1 VQYEDYAIRLL
12 QDVGIATAAPLGIV
26 EMTPEREYLLVTEF
40 FDGAQ
45 EIGEAEVDDGVIDEG
60 LALIRQLW
68 DVGLAHRDIKP
79 ANLLVRDGHLLVI
92 DLAFLQVRPSPWREA
107 VDLANMMLVLAVR
120 TDAERVYQRALRYFS
135 EDEIAEAFAA
145 ARGIAS
151 PSQLRAA
158 MKRDGRDLL
167 AQFRALAPERQ
178 PISLQRWGLK
188 RIVLALGVLAGAAVV
203 LPATADLLT
212 PAHDLRVHGAPMCGR
227 SNLMVL
233 MAQAVPEA
241 EAVPCVASLPA
252 GWDLAGVH
260 VERGRA
266 RFWLDSDVGGERAVE
281 ATLLPAAECRVS
293 GPTEVPSDE
302 MGTRR
307 FERPERLPPGLR
319 TTRTYL
325 FDGGCVTYRFV
336 FEEDATASLMFVAD
350 SALAFQPRAELV
362 EEIRERNGLR
372 LCGAGAPCPGGS

>member
-1 VQYEDYAIRLL
+1 
-12 QDVGIATAAPLGIV
+12 
-26 EMTPEREYLLVTEF
+26 
-40 FDGAQ
+40 
-45 EIGEAEVDDGVIDEG
+45 
-60 LALIRQLW
+60 
-68 DVGLAHRDIKP
+68 
-79 ANLLVRDGHLLVI
+79 
-92 DLAFLQVRPSPWREA
+92 
-107 VDLANMMLVLAVR
+107 MMLVLAVR

-151 PSQLRAA
+151 PSQLRTA

-167 AQFRALAPERQ
+167 AQFRALAPDRQ

-212 PAHDLRVHGAPMCGR
+212 PAHDLQVHGAPMCGR

-252 GWDLAGVH
+252 GWDLAGVQ
-260 VERGRA
+260 VQRGRA
-266 RFWLDSDVGGERAVE
+266 RFWLDSDVGGDRAVE
-281 ATLLPAAECRVS
+281 ATLLPAAECQVS
-293 GPTEVPSDE
+293 EPTEVPSDE

-319 TTRTYL
+319 STRTYL
-325 FDGGCVTYRFV
+325 FAGGCVTYRFA
-336 FEEDATASLMFVAD
+336 FDQEATASLMFVAD
-350 SALAFQPRAELV
+350 NALAFQPRAELV
-362 EEIRERNGLR
+362 EEIRDRNGLR
-372 LCGAGAPCPGGS
+372 LCGAGAPCPGGP